1 MLFADD
7 YLRYKFPEP
16 QYLGAKFILLDWI
29 KQFIPQDCKVVLD
42 AFAGTQSVAF
52 LMKQLGFKV
61 ITNDFLQFNHQ
72 IGLAFIENKKA
83 KLEPQDLEIL
93 FSSNQTLNGNFLL
106 IQQTFTDVF
115 FTEEQSVFLDNFRAN
130 INLLENPYKR
140 ALALAV
146 MNRSISRKI
155 LMGHFAHSQ
164 ALIYANTPIRVKRNP
179 SIARPLKDLFLELL
193 PKYNDAIFD
202 NDQENKSFGENILDL
217 FPKLLETEKIDFV
230 YFDPPYCDSHADYQ
244 SFYHLTETF
253 TEYWKDKQFIN
264 SIKRYEPQRFSGFD
278 KKRDTIE
285 SLHKL
290 FDYAKEIPN
299 WLISYNNRSFPII
312 EEFLEI
318 VKKYKQVEV
327 ESKTYLN
334 GRGGKGSVAG
344 SQEILFVCKDK
355 KNFNIE
361 FSKTMTNQPFSYWKK
376 LYESDRLEEFNF
388 NTAGLLWLK
397 IKSILRKDLIADF
410 FKTEQTEL
418 KETSL
423 TNQFVELYD
432 LMSANIE
439 FSHNQI
445 DSFIRRKNAE
455 QVKSLDVEKLVSELY
470 KLREFYWGGDYK
482 NALDKFLVDR
492 YIKVY
497 QDFDVLFS
505 KFEGEI
511 NRAVQGYVLC
521 SWYNHWS
528 SILIEHIFKTHPIV
542 LPTVGQIKK
551 VDFFVDNIPFDLKVT
566 YLPANFIEAKRK
578 EKGLK
583 PELTELKQKAKS
595 ANITFTRHKKS
606 DDIYYEI
613 IEKMKDRDDDFCSEA
628 LQNIKDIR
636 LEILNQVIQNPREL
650 IQNLYEQQGEL
661 RFDASNRLFLI
672 LVDTED
678 FDNSWK
684 LKRNLDLLKPN
695 IQIYLDKFI
704 EKKIE
709 ELKVTFNYKGKE
721 QTFTA
726 LSDAI
731 FILK

>member
-7 YLRYKFPEP
+7 YFKYKFPEP
-16 QYLGAKFILLDWI
+16 QYLGAKFVLLDWI
-29 KQFIPQDCKVVLD
+29 KKFIPKDCKVGLD

-52 LMKQLGFKV
+52 LMKQLGFRV

-72 IGLAFIENKKA
+72 IGLAFIENKKE
-83 KLEPQDLEIL
+83 KLTKEDLEIL
-93 FSSNQTLNGNFLL
+93 LTINEFLNGNFSLMR
-106 IQQTFTDVF
+106 QTFTDVF
-115 FTEEQSVFLDNFRAN
+115 FTEEQSFFLDNFRAN
-130 INLLENPYKR
+130 VNLLENPYKR
-140 ALALAV
+140 ALALAT
-146 MNRSISRKI
+146 MNRSITRKI

-164 ALIYANTPIRVKRNP
+164 ALVYANTPERVKRNP
-179 SIARPLKDLFLELL
+179 SIAKPVKELFLDLL
-193 PKYNDAIFD
+193 PKYNEAIFD
-202 NDQENKSFGENILDL
+202 NGQENKSFGENILDL
-217 FPKLLETEKIDFV
+217 LPKLLKTEKIDFV

-278 KKRDTIE
+278 KKRDIIE

-290 FDYAKEIPN
+290 FDSAKEIPH
-299 WLISYNNRSFPII
+299 WLISYNNRSYPQT
-312 EEFLEI
+312 EEFLSI
-318 VKKYKQVEV
+318 IKKYKRVEI
-327 ESKTYLN
+327 ETKTYLN

-344 SQEILFVCKDK
+344 SQEILFVCKDREV
-355 KNFNIE
+355 FNVK

-376 LYESDRLEEFNF
+376 LYESDKLEGFNF
-388 NTAGLLWLK
+388 NPEGLLWLK
-397 IKSILRKDLIADF
+397 IKSILRKELIANF
-410 FKTEQTEL
+410 LKTEQIGL

-423 TNQFVELYD
+423 TNQFIELYD
-432 LMSANIE
+432 LMSASVE
-439 FSHNQI
+439 VSHNQI
-445 DSFIRRKNAE
+445 DSFIRLKNIE
-455 QVKSLDVEKLVSELY
+455 QVKGLDIEKLVSELY
-470 KLREFYWGGDYK
+470 KLREFNWGGDYK

-497 QDFDVLFS
+497 QDFGILFS

-511 NRAVQGYVLC
+511 SRAVQGYVLC

-551 VDFFVDNIPFDLKVT
+551 VDFFINNIPFDLKVT
-566 YLPANFIEAKRK
+566 YLPANFIETKRRGL
-578 EKGLK
+578 GLK
-583 PELTELKQKAKS
+583 PELTELKQKAKE
-595 ANITFTRHKKS
+595 ANINFTKHKKS

-613 IEKMKDRDDDFCSEA
+613 VEKMKDRNDDFCRES
-628 LQNIKDIR
+628 LQSIKDIR

-684 LKRNLDLLKPN
+684 LKRNLDLLTPN
-695 IQIYLDKFI
+695 IKKYLDDFAQ
-704 EKKIE
+704 KKIE
-709 ELKVTFNYKGKE
+709 ELKVTFNYKGKD